1 MPSES
6 VLREP
11 TLYWAISVLTLL
23 AGASFVYVAIKA
35 PFFWGVIFIPG
46 VVLLNVWLIATI
58 IGAVFAL
65 QRRKSAA

>member
-6 VLREP
+6 ILREP

-65 QRRKSAA
+65 QRRKPAA